1 MNILK
6 ATKRTITSTGQ
17 VNKLRSDGFIPA
29 ILYGGKQN
37 NLSISLK
44 KLHLQDLIKTK
55 TFMSKVVEL
64 EIDGSTEK
72 VLPKEVSYDPVSD
85 EPLHIDFMRI
95 VKGAKLILEVPVQ
108 FINSEK
114 SPGLKKGGVLNIVR
128 RKVQLKCPAENIP
141 NEIIVDLDN
150 TEINTSLKISSVK
163 LPENVTPTITD
174 RDFVIATVVAPTILV
189 EPEKTEEAV
198 AEGEV
203 PAEGAVEGAEDA
215 AKAEEGKD
223 KTAKPADEKTKAASG
238 DKDKAGKPSD
248 NKAKAAPSDKG
259 KAASKETKKK

>member
-6 ATKRTITSTGQ
+6 ATKRTISSTGHI
-17 VNKLRSDGFIPA
+17 NKLRSEGFIPA

-72 VLPKEVSYDPVSD
+72 VLPKEVAYDPVSD
-85 EPLHIDFMRI
+85 EPMHIDFMRI
-95 VKGAKLILEVPVQ
+95 VKGATLILEVPVH

-189 EPEKTEEAV
+189 EPEKTDEAAA

-203 PAEGAVEGAEDA
+203 PAEGAAEGAEDT
-215 AKAEEGKD
+215 AKTEEGKD
-223 KTAKPADEKTKAASG
+223 KAA
-238 DKDKAGKPSD
+238 KPSD
-248 NKAKAAPSDKG
+248 DKAKAAKTSDDKAKSAPADKG